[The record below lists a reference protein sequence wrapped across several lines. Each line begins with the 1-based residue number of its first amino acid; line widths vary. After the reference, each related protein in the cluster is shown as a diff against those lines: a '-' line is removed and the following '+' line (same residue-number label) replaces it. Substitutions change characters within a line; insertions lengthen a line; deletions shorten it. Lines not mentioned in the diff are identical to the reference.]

1 MSDEEFMFDDGDD
14 GDYDF
19 EYEENSE
26 SGEMSLE
33 TKYYNAKTQRE
44 DDLSV
49 ALSEFAQIVEEDEQE
64 GASEW
69 GFKATKQTLKIQ
81 LRQSANKQIE
91 QRQILD
97 TYDRMLVYISKSIV
111 ARNYAEKSIN
121 NMLERV
127 SLGMDSAFTRE
138 FYEKT
143 LVVLKQTRN
152 DRLWLRTS
160 LRLGKLLLDQR
171 DFDKLSGLL
180 DELKRSCLDDA
191 GNVILERGT
200 QLLEVNA
207 MLLGMYVELED
218 ARRLKNVYLESVG
231 VRSAIPHPRIM
242 GFIRECG
249 GKMYMAERNWENAQ
263 SNFFDAFKNYDE
275 AGSPQRVQMLKYLV
289 LASMLSESEVNPLS
303 SPEARSYE
311 ADPEIIAMTKLVR
324 AYEKQQVNEFERVL
338 EDHSDAIL
346 GDRFIARFVDD
357 LRRTFRMLTLQSI
370 VAPYTRVRI
379 SSLAQRLRVDVAEAE
394 ELLVALILDKRLRAS
409 IDQENAILL
418 LQQETTDESQYDAVS
433 SWASGL
439 ESMMKQAL
447 SVLS

>member
-49 ALSEFAQIVEEDEQE
+49 ALSEFAKIVEEDEQE

-81 LRQSANKQIE
+81 LRQSANGQIE

-218 ARRLKNVYLESVG
+218 ARRLKDVYLESVS

>member
-19 EYEENSE
+19 EYEENSD
-26 SGEMSLE
+26 SGELSLE

-49 ALSEFAQIVEEDEQE
+49 ALSEFAEVVSEDEKE
-64 GASEW
+64 GSSEW

-81 LRQSANKQIE
+81 LKQSADGQATQQQIFE
-91 QRQILD
+91 
-97 TYDRMLVYISKSIV
+97 TYDRMLAYISKSIV

-121 NMLERV
+121 SMLERV
-127 SLGMDSAFTRE
+127 SLGMDPAFTRE

-171 DFDKLSGLL
+171 DFKKLASLL

-200 QLLEVNA
+200 QMLEVNA

-218 ARRLKNVYLESVG
+218 ARKLKDVYLESVG

-263 SNFFDAFKNYDE
+263 ANFFDAFKNYDE

-324 AYEKQQVNEFERVL
+324 AYEKQQVNDFERVL

-379 SSLAQRLRVDVAEAE
+379 SSLAHRLRIDVAEAE
-394 ELLVALILDKRLRAS
+394 ELLIALILDKRLRAS
-409 IDQENAILL
+409 IDQENSILL

-433 SWASGL
+433 NWTSGL

-447 SVLS
+447 TILS

>member
-81 LRQSANKQIE
+81 LRQSANGQIE